1 MDARNIVITGA
12 SSGIGAALALRL
24 SADGHRVA
32 LAARRQAEL
41 TDVAKRAGSNAM
53 AVVTDVTDRG
63 DVERLCVRAVE
74 VFGCIDIWINNA
86 GRGITRSVME
96 LEDEELDD
104 MMAVNV
110 KSALYGM
117 QAVVPH
123 FILRGRGHVIN
134 VSSMLSRVPIAT
146 YRSAYN
152 AAKAALNALTA
163 NLRLDLAAQHPGIQ
177 VSLVIPGLVT
187 TDFQRHTRGES
198 PPLPPAVEREAQT
211 PEEVAD
217 KIADLI
223 DHPVAEIYTNPQH
236 HAQALRYFQDV
247 GAFER
252 EIAARR
258 REAV

>member
-24 SADGHRVA
+24 TADGHRVT

-41 TDVAKRAGSNAM
+41 TDVAKRAGSNAV
-53 AVVTDVTDRG
+53 AVVTDVTRRS

-74 VFGCIDIWINNA
+74 AFGSIDVWINNA
-86 GRGITRSVME
+86 GRGLTRSVME

-104 MMAVNV
+104 MMAVNL

-134 VSSMLSRVPIAT
+134 VSSMLSRVPAAT

-163 NLRLDLAAQHPGIQ
+163 NLRVDLAVQHPGIQ

-187 TDFQRHTRGES
+187 TGFQQHARRGS
-198 PPLPPAVEREAQT
+198 PPLPPAVAREAQT

-217 KIADLI
+217 RIADLI
-223 DHPVAEIYTNPQH
+223 EHPVAEIYTNPQH
-236 HAQALRYFQDV
+236 HAQVLRYFQDV

-252 EIAARR
+252 EGGARR
-258 REAV
+258 RESV